1 MSKLVDISQ
10 LSFAYGEGNFRL
22 SINDLS
28 VGLGERVVIIGPS
41 GCGKTTLLHLAAGIL
56 LPKQG
61 SIMID
66 GCQLS
71 GLSDSQRREYRVRNI
86 GLVFQEFELLEY
98 LTVLDNI
105 LLPYRITRALRLTN
119 EVIEWATQLAEQLG
133 VADQL
138 SRLPQRLSQGEKQ
151 RVAIC
156 RALVTSPR
164 LLLADEPTGNLDP
177 ANKNRV
183 LELML
188 RSAAEHNITVMMV
201 THDHG
206 LLERFD
212 RVCDMSLFH
221 GHVAATDGSPATL
234 ANPSTTTTLET
245 GKL

>member
-22 SINDLS
+22 SIDDLS

-71 GLSDSQRREYRVRNI
+71 GLSDSQRREFRVRNI

-119 EVIEWATQLAEQLG
+119 EVIERAKQLAEQLG

-183 LELML
+183 LDLML
-188 RSAAEHNITVMMV
+188 QSAAEHNITVLTV

-206 LLERFD
+206 LLERFE

-221 GHVAATDGSPATL
+221 GHVAATDRSPATS
-234 ANPSTTTTLET
+234 AHPSTTTTLKT
-245 GKL
+245 GTL

>member
-1 MSKLVDISQ
+1 M
-10 LSFAYGEGNFRL
+10 
-22 SINDLS
+22 
-28 VGLGERVVIIGPS
+28 
-41 GCGKTTLLHLAAGIL
+41 
-56 LPKQG
+56 
-61 SIMID
+61 
-66 GCQLS
+66 
-71 GLSDSQRREYRVRNI
+71 
-86 GLVFQEFELLEY
+86 FQEFELLEY

-119 EVIEWATQLAEQLG
+119 EVIERATQLAEQLG

-201 THDHG
+201 THDLQTIIERVERIICVQTEVIPLLPDKVCEHFALG
-206 LLERFD
+206 LYHRPLIEEE
-212 RVCDMSLFH
+212 S
-221 GHVAATDGSPATL
+221 
-234 ANPSTTTTLET
+234 
-245 GKL
+245 